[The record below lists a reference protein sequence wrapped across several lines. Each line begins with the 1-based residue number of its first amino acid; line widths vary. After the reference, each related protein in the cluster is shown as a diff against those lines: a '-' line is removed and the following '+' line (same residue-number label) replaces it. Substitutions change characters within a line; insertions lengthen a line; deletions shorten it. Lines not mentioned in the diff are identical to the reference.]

1 LKEDCFYFMNE
12 TTRLIPLT
20 VAALI
25 SCMSLTTLPVQPS
38 QAQQSQIEASGI
50 PKAPG
55 FPGKGKITDWK
66 KATVLFNQGI
76 DCSRSKDY
84 TNAVKKYQAAIAIY
98 PFDPNFFAN
107 MGFAYEHCNDPK
119 SGEAA
124 CRKAVALDK
133 QFGGGYEN
141 LGNCLY
147 DQNKLV
153 ESKAAFNQA
162 VQCELPLTKRN
173 ELLKVIDTLD
183 LEIKK
188 HASK

>member
-1 LKEDCFYFMNE
+1 MNE
-12 TTRLIPLT
+12 TIRLIPLT

-25 SCMSLTTLPVQPS
+25 SATSLTMLSVQSS
-38 QAQQSQIEASGI
+38 QAQQSQVEAGSI
-50 PKAPG
+50 PNAPG
-55 FPGKGKITDWK
+55 FPGKGKIADWK

-76 DCSRSKDY
+76 DYSRSKDY
-84 TNAVKKYQAAIAIY
+84 KNAVKKYQAAIAIY

-119 SGEAA
+119 AGEMA

-133 QFGGGYEN
+133 EFGGGYEN

-147 DQNKLV
+147 DQNRLV

-162 VQCELPLTKRN
+162 VSCTLPLTKRN

-183 LEIKK
+183 AQIKK
-188 HASK
+188 TGAK